1 MLHIDLPTAEDI
13 DQLARHRGSG
23 SVSVYL
29 ATSPISKEAKQS
41 RTELSNAV
49 RDALDE
55 LEAQGHDKK
64 ELHAIREHSDE
75 LVDDD
80 EFWPHLS
87 NSLAV
92 FITTDSIRTFRLPN
106 HLESITSVADRFFIK
121 PLLRAVAFP
130 QAGFVLAVSQNAVRL
145 VEITP
150 DSPAFDVAV
159 ANLPKDAASS
169 AGKSSLG
176 DRSHSG
182 RLHGSEGLKVRLH
195 QYSRAIDRALR
206 PVLTGQKLPLIL
218 AAAEPLASIYRSVNT
233 YAGLTEATIEG
244 NPETLSDGELAEAA
258 RTVLDGIYATELD
271 EIRATFEERS
281 SQGRAATDLSDLA
294 RAATFGAIDT
304 LLVDIDGMVSGVID
318 EQSGA
323 LTLTEADDPN
333 SYGVVDEIA
342 RRALASGARV
352 VAVRSADVPGGGQAA
367 ALLRYAV

>member
-1 MLHIDLPTAEDI
+1 MLHIDLPTSDDI
-13 DQLARHRGSG
+13 DHIASFRGGACLSI
-23 SVSVYL
+23 YL
-29 ATSPISKEAKQS
+29 ATTPLSRESTQT

-49 RDALDE
+49 RDALHDLEGQGHPKAE
-55 LEAQGHDKK
+55 LEA
-64 ELHAIREHSDE
+64 IRSHSDE

-92 FITTDSIRTFRLPN
+92 FISVDSIRTFRLPN
-106 HLESITSVADRFFIK
+106 HLESITSVSDRFFIK

-150 DSPAFDVAV
+150 DSPAFDVTV
-159 ANLPKDAASS
+159 ANLPKDAASL

-233 YAGLTEATIEG
+233 YSALAAATIEG
-244 NPETLSDGELAEAA
+244 NPETLSDGDLAAAA
-258 RTVLDGIYATELD
+258 RTVLDGIYAAELD
-271 EIRATFEERS
+271 SVRATFEERS

-304 LLVDIDGMVSGVID
+304 LIVDIDGKVSGTID

-323 LTLTEADDPN
+323 LKLTDDPQ

-352 VAVRSADVPGGGQAA
+352 IAVRSEDVPGGGHAA
-367 ALLRYAV
+367 GLLRYAV